1 MRSRYA
7 TVLLIA
13 VAAAASLVAWFALR
27 KGPEINVI
35 LISVDT
41 LRPDRLGCYGYA
53 AGTSP
58 NIDRLARE
66 GITFED
72 AISSVPLTL
81 PSHASILTGLYP
93 ISHGIRDNGTFS
105 LRPDFTTLAE
115 IFKDAGYHTAAFVG
129 AFVLDSRYGL
139 DQGFDSYDDDL
150 TGGRQLS
157 AFGYSEKTADAVS
170 GAARAWLEGAE
181 EPFFTFL
188 HYYDPHTPYEAP
200 AEYRKRH
207 PLSSYDAEVAFTD
220 FEIGRFL
227 ADLERLGLAER
238 TLVVLVSDHG
248 EGLGQHGEATHG
260 YLVYEPTLRV
270 PFIMSLPEESGLAGS
285 AERGARIGFS
295 VRLIDVMPTVLDAVG
310 LEMEAAVDGRSLL
323 PLVRGESLA
332 PEFCYFETLYPYFA
346 YRWSPLRG
354 VRFNEWKYILAP
366 EAEMYDVGG
375 DRAESDNLIAR
386 EGERAAEL
394 DRALKEFMRL
404 EAEAGSGAGAQM
416 SAEEVRR
423 LSALGYISRSHSDLP
438 GPDDMTGAHP
448 VRMMRYIDE
457 FMAPGEDA
465 YNRGDL
471 QTALEKFTRLV
482 QVDPGNPEAHLHRGK
497 VLLDMGALDEAAAA
511 YQEALGIDSTSSA
524 ACFHLGNIA
533 QGRGHM
539 DEALDYYESALRL
552 MPGSPEALANIGSI
566 LVERGMTDSAVVL
579 LKSALEVDPVNE
591 VALVNLGIV
600 YSRLKMHDEAL
611 AAFLALLEVNPGHT
625 KALANCGVLYVAK
638 GDADSMVYY
647 FKAAVESDPG
657 DPKNLFN
664 LGSAYRRKEMMTE
677 AGECYEK
684 VVEMQPDNLLAL
696 FGLAAVRA
704 GQGRRDEAI
713 ALLERAL
720 EIDPDFELASNA
732 LRMLQS
738 GNQ

>member
-1 MRSRYA
+1 M
-7 TVLLIA
+7 V
-13 VAAAASLVAWFALR
+13 WFALR
-27 KGPEINVI
+27 KGPGINVI

-53 AGTSP
+53 RGTSP

-72 AISSVPLTL
+72 AISSAPLTL

-105 LRPDFTTLAE
+105 LRPDFVTLAE
-115 IFKDAGYHTAAFVG
+115 VFKGAGYRTAAFIG
-129 AFVLDSRYGL
+129 AFVMDSRYGL
-139 DQGFDSYDDDL
+139 DQGFDVYDDDL

-157 AFGYSEKTADAVS
+157 AFGYSERTADAVTGTAS
-170 GAARAWLEGAE
+170 AWLEGAE
-181 EPFFTFL
+181 EPFFAFL

-200 AEYRKRH
+200 AEYRNRH
-207 PLSSYDAEVAFTD
+207 TLRSYDAEIAFTD

-227 ADLERLGLAER
+227 ACLERLGLTER
-238 TLVVLVSDHG
+238 TLIVFVSDHG

-270 PFIMSLPEESGLAGS
+270 PFVMRFPEESGLAGA
-285 AERGARIGFS
+285 AERGSRIGFP
-295 VRLIDVMPTVLDAVG
+295 VRLIDLMPTVLDAAG
-310 LEMEAAVDGRSLL
+310 LETEAAMDGRSLL

-332 PEFCYFETLYPYFA
+332 PEFCYFETFYPHFA

-366 EAEMYDVGG
+366 EEEMYNIKE
-375 DRAESDNLIAR
+375 DRAESNNLMAQR
-386 EGERAAEL
+386 GEMAAEL
-394 DRALKEFMRL
+394 SKALKEFLRL
-404 EAEAGSGAGAQM
+404 EAEAGTAAGTEM

-423 LSALGYISRSHSDLP
+423 LSALGYISRSHSELP
-438 GPDDMTGAHP
+438 DPDDMTGANP

-465 YNRGDL
+465 YNKGDL
-471 QTALEKFTRLV
+471 ETALEQFTRLAR
-482 QVDPGNPEAHLHRGK
+482 VDPGNPEAHLHCGR

-511 YQEALGIDSTSSA
+511 YRRALDIDPTSSTA
-524 ACFHLGNIA
+524 YFHLGNIA
-533 QGRGHM
+533 QGQGHLG
-539 DEALDYYESALRL
+539 EALGQYEDALRL

-566 LVERGMTDSAVVL
+566 MVERGMADSAVVL
-579 LKSALEVDPVNE
+579 LESALEVDPVNE
-591 VALVNLGIV
+591 IALINLGIA
-600 YSRLKMHDEAL
+600 YLRLKMHDEAL
-611 AAFLALLEVNPGHT
+611 AAFLKLLDLNPHHT
-625 KALANCGVLYVAK
+625 KALVNCGALYVAR

-647 FKAAVESDPG
+647 FKAAVESDPD
-657 DPKNLFN
+657 DPHALFN

-684 VVEMQPDNLLAL
+684 VVEMQPDNVLAL
-696 FGLAAVRA
+696 FGLAAVRT

-713 ALLERAL
+713 AHLERLL

-732 LRMLQS
+732 LQMLKS
-738 GNQ
+738 GN